1 MGLRCMG
8 RFGSFMRNVLTIFI
22 FGVVCLP
29 VCLLCA
35 DEGIRLPPSAV
46 KAPDGTETGGW
57 QMTGTISGVP
67 AIAGS
72 DFSLCLNRQGWR
84 RQSRTVMS
92 RGRRESVLM
101 VWVKGKKRL
110 LLMLWESGAGKS
122 RFSIGEYKRNDRN
135 KRKKE

>member
-1 MGLRCMG
+1 MRCWVG
-8 RFGSFMRNVLTIFI
+8 FGSFMRKFSIIFI

-29 VCLLCA
+29 VCLLFA
-35 DEGIRLPPSAV
+35 EESIRLPPSAV
-46 KAPDGTETGGW
+46 RAPDGTETGGW
-57 QMTGTISGVP
+57 QVTGTISGVP

-92 RGRRESVLM
+92 RGRRDSVLM

-122 RFSIGEYKRNDRN
+122 RFSIGEYKRNTRN
-135 KRKKE
+135 KIEKE